1 MVITLGFLSM
11 LAFGGILARSGGV
24 VKVLFND
31 TVARCRLGFLTR
43 PLIGSLFWGVTAVF
57 WMNVLGARSRTWWNH
72 RLEDFEVSQRDAFW
86 FGFISSTTVGL
97 GDYWLQPEVMF
108 LEDVFRFS
116 LLFLTGF
123 VLTSAFL
130 NSFGDFMS
138 GIAPRSVH
146 ETLEERL
153 KHTNM
158 LQMERMESSSSSS
171 SIEEEESN
179 ETIQELEKLVTASAE
194 ATTNDRNSSK
204 SLAAL
209 LKETELL
216 QKLVDRTR
224 EDLMVLLKD
233 RVTSEENGECPKT
246 SRELSVIQK
255 EEELLKEVLERTI
268 SERLQVE
275 SNAVPLEGILNNM
288 LLVEN
293 KPAALGPTTSEPT
306 TSEPSQLE
314 NTPVLPVSMP
324 SE

>member
-11 LAFGGILARSGGV
+11 LAFGGILATSGGV

-43 PLIGSLFWGVTAVF
+43 PLIGSLFWGATAIF

-123 VLTSAFL
+123 VFTSAFL
-130 NSFGDFMS
+130 NSFGGFMS
-138 GIAPRSVH
+138 EMAPRSAH

-158 LQMERMESSSSSS
+158 LQMERMESSSS
-171 SIEEEESN
+171 IEEEESN
-179 ETIQELEKLVTASAE
+179 ETIHELEKLVAASME
-194 ATTNDRNSSK
+194 ATTDDGNSNK

-224 EDLMVLLKD
+224 EDLAVLLKD

-246 SRELSVIQK
+246 SRELCVIQK
-255 EEELLKEVLERTI
+255 EEDLLKELLERTI

-275 SNAVPLEGILNNM
+275 SNTAPLEGSINNL

-293 KPAALGPTTSEPT
+293 KPAPSGLTTSEPT

-314 NTPVLPVSMP
+314 STAVLPVSMP
-324 SE
+324 VE